1 MSTYV
6 LMRILESAPRRYE
19 LGIRLLTFGRVAKA
33 YDRLASHVTKGQ
45 RVLDLG
51 CGPGA
56 LALRAVWRGADVKAI
71 DVNPEML
78 EIAAERLARSGL
90 ETKVE
95 LVEMGVAELDRE
107 GAESYDVVMSG
118 LCFSELSNDERRY
131 ALAQSARILR
141 PGGLLLIADEVVPR
155 GRVARLIHALVRVPL
170 VALTY
175 LVTQQTTHAIAN
187 LPEQVD
193 AAGFSIVAARAGGL
207 GSFLE
212 LVAEK
217 PRSAA

>member
-1 MSTYV
+1 VSTYV

-19 LGIRLLTFGRVAKA
+19 LGMRLLTFGRVERA
-33 YDRLASHVTKGQ
+33 YDRLAGCVTEGQ

-56 LALRAVWRGADVKAI
+56 LALRAARRGARVKAI

-78 EIAAERLARSGL
+78 EIASDRLTRSG
-90 ETKVE
+90 VAANVS

-107 GAESYDVVMSG
+107 AAGSYDVVMSG
-118 LCFSELSNDERRY
+118 LCFSELSEDERRY
-131 ALAQSARILR
+131 ALAQAARILR
-141 PGGLLLIADEVVPR
+141 PGGRLLLADEVVPR
-155 GRVARLIHALVRVPL
+155 GRMRRLLHALLRAPL
-170 VALTY
+170 AAIAY

-187 LPEQVD
+187 LPEQVE
-193 AAGFSIVAARAGGL
+193 AAGFSIEGVRSDAL

-212 LVAEK
+212 LMAEK
-217 PRSAA
+217 PPRAS